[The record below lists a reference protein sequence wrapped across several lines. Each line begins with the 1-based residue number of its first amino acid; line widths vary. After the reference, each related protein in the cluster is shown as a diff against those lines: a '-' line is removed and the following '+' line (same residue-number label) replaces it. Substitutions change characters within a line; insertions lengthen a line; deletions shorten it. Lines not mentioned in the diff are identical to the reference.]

1 VGYGAGMDTSKV
13 TRVEVINHGAALDYV
28 GTVDT
33 FGRLLG
39 TWNCSVELSLQD
51 GDRTLKVFLDP
62 PRPGAPATE
71 APSRA
76 AAGTPAAR

>member
-13 TRVEVINHGAALDYV
+13 TRVEVINHGAPLDYV
-28 GTVDT
+28 GTIDT

-51 GDRTLKVFLDP
+51 GGRTLNVFLDP
-62 PRPGAPATE
+62 PRANSPAT
-71 APSRA
+71 ASASRD